1 MKCKTA
7 KYSPNPNQNC
17 IFPFSVEG
25 KQFTECSNVQTSFGL
40 LKNICATKTDGVT
53 NEMLPFQF
61 GVCSQDCKDTVNDT
75 VNGEWNWIIH
85 YLKFLRDV
93 LDQSFCIQMAKSSET
108 IP

>member
-7 KYSPNPNQNC
+7 KNSLNPNQNC

-40 LKNICATKTDGVT
+40 LENICATKTDGVT

-61 GVCSQDCKDTVNDT
+61 GVCSQDCKDTTNDT
-75 VNGEWNWIIH
+75 VNGE
-85 YLKFLRDV
+85 
-93 LDQSFCIQMAKSSET
+93 
-108 IP
+108 